1 MCSGW
6 SSLGGTRNLQ
16 DAVSIRETVRDFRL
30 SLESSVT
37 SNTSRI
43 FRSMISLTESA
54 AKRAKELLKDSDYV
68 GLRPGVQGG
77 GCSGF
82 SYTLKMSDGPEPD
95 DKVIESHGVEIH
107 IDKKSYLY
115 LIGTQIDFVTENLQ
129 SGFKFVNPNAK
140 RTCGCGESFSV

>member
-1 MCSGW
+1 
-6 SSLGGTRNLQ
+6 
-16 DAVSIRETVRDFRL
+16 
-30 SLESSVT
+30 
-37 SNTSRI
+37 
-43 FRSMISLTESA
+43 MINLTEAA
-54 AKRAKELLKDSDYV
+54 AKRVKELIKDTDHI

-82 SYTLKMSDGPEPD
+82 SYTLKFSEGPLED

-107 IDKKSYLY
+107 IDRKSYLY
-115 LIGTQIDFVTENLQ
+115 LMGTHIDFVEEHLQ